1 MIDFYLMKGEGC
13 INDNQYYSTNKING
27 KSSVLNPGKPRD
39 WISLNVQQIIS
50 FILRPDTDHQQS
62 SMKVMHVTEVTSF
75 LDTSQKNVDISIIE
89 STCFNGHLLNYFN
102 DNTEREKSKYPIL
115 MSTSNHISSTL
126 LKIVFFVTVLIWLS
140 V

>member
-13 INDNQYYSTNKING
+13 INDNHYYSTNKING
-27 KSSVLNPGKPRD
+27 KSTVLNPGKPRD

-50 FILRPDTDHQQS
+50 FILRPDTDRQQS
-62 SMKVMHVTEVTSF
+62 SMKVMHVTEITSL

-89 STCFNGHLLNYFN
+89 STCFNGHLLNVFN

-126 LKIVFFVTVLIWLS
+126 LKIVFFVTILIWLS